1 MKGYSFKLQKLLDI
15 REKKEEESKMKF
27 KQAQIEKN
35 NTEERLFKLKNNY
48 AKYNRLNLNDSILE
62 KKIRH
67 NYLNSLNFCINET
80 TNELQEKLK
89 IVEKRREELKT
100 KQVERKTVEILKE
113 KDKLAFEKEQNMI
126 EQKNNDE
133 FALYAFIRNT
143 ERRW

>member
-1 MKGYSFKLQKLLDI
+1 MKGYSFRLQKLLDI

-27 KQAQIEKN
+27 KQAQMEKN
-35 NTEERLFKLKNNY
+35 NTEEKLFKLKNNY
-48 AKYNRLNLNDSILE
+48 NKYNNINLNDSILE

-67 NYLNSLNFCINET
+67 SYLNSLNFCINET
-80 TNELQEKLK
+80 SNELQQKLK
-89 IVEKRREELKT
+89 VVEERREELKT

-143 ERRW
+143 ERR